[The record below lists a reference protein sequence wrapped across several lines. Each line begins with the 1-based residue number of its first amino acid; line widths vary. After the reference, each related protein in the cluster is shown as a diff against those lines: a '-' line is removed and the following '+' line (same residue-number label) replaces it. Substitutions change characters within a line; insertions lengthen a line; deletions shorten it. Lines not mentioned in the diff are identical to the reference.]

1 MTKKLITKMT
11 KIMMTMM
18 LKILMIMITKILM
31 TMMTMMTKIL
41 MTILTKILMTSIKKT
56 LMTNE
61 YKDTDDKDTH
71 RWRGIHL
78 QWKACRRQRV
88 WWNHEREWTN
98 SNFVH
103 RQSTQI
109 LKQRN

>member
-61 YKDTDDKDTH
+61 YKDTDIKILTDGAESISNGRRVVDNDYGGIMKENGQIPTSYTDKAH
-71 RWRGIHL
+71 
-78 QWKACRRQRV
+78 KY
-88 WWNHEREWTN
+88 
-98 SNFVH
+98 
-103 RQSTQI
+103 
-109 LKQRN
+109 